1 MVHLVHLHRRR
12 LEAGLTQE
20 ELAAKVGR
28 SRYAISQIEQLRTEP
43 RVTTI
48 RRLAEALQCV
58 PGELMEPSSTP
69 APTATPADA

>member
-1 MVHLVHLHRRR
+1 MVHLVHLQRRR

-48 RRLAEALQCV
+48 RRLAEALQCA
-58 PGELMEPSSTP
+58 PGELMELSSTP
-69 APTATPADA
+69 APHHAS